1 MALDFST
8 IRLTLPK
15 KNRMKKL
22 TYLLLLVVAFATSGC
37 FEMLEDVYVNNDGT
51 GKYQL
56 TMDMSSLFSDPF
68 MGEIMKQSMKE
79 EGGLEKLEIDSLI
92 SVSSMQEGGLPSTL
106 TAKERK
112 LLDRTEIRMR
122 LSESESIG
130 KLTITFPFA
139 SMAELNDFQ
148 AAFAKL
154 NEEGGEQGG
163 MMGMM
168 GSSSNPSGKSTWSM
182 SGRAI
187 TRVVDQ
193 VDTAAALAGMDQ
205 ETLDMVKM
213 FMSESNFTTT
223 YHLPGKV
230 QSCSIKNARVDGNK
244 AVVKYGF
251 LELLEDKPN
260 VGGTIKFK
268 K

>member
-1 MALDFST
+1 
-8 IRLTLPK
+8 
-15 KNRMKKL
+15 MKKL

-37 FEMLEDVYVNNDGT
+37 FEMLEDVYVNKDGT

-79 EGGLEKLEIDSLI
+79 EGGLETLEIDSLI
-92 SVSSMQEGGLPSTL
+92 PVASMQEGGLPSSI
-106 TAKERK
+106 TAKERQ

-122 LSESESIG
+122 LSETESIG
-130 KLTITFPFA
+130 KLTISFPFT

-148 AAFAKL
+148 TAFAKL

-168 GSSSNPSGKSTWSM
+168 GTSSNPSGKSTWSM
-182 SGRAI
+182 NGRAI

-193 VDTAAALAGMDQ
+193 ADAAAAMAGLDE
-205 ETLDMVKM
+205 ETLNMMKM
-213 FMSESNFTTT
+213 FMAESNFTTT

-230 QSCSIKNARVDGNK
+230 QSCNIKNAQVDDK
-244 AVVKYGF
+244 QVVVKYGF
-251 LELLEDKPN
+251 LELLEDQPDT
-260 VGGTIKFK
+260 GGTIKFK
-268 K
+268 KN